1 MATPVLI
8 CDDSSFARKQMARS
22 LPAGWDIELG
32 FAENGLEGL
41 EAIKSSKSEIMFLD
55 LNMPVMD
62 GYQVLEYVRKHD
74 LPVMVIVVSGD
85 VQPEA
90 YDRVIKLGALDF
102 IKKPVST
109 EQIEDIL
116 HKYGIR
122 DKAESSIPLSAKPA
136 VKPAAKKTSINQT
149 TQDQSDFIDSC
160 QEIVNV
166 AMGRAADLLARLL
179 GSFVLMPIPNVNMLE
194 ASELRMALQ
203 FINSR
208 DSQSAVCQGF
218 IGPGIAGEA
227 FLIFNDSSFNDI
239 ARLMKHEG
247 AIDEA
252 VQLELLMDVSSVL
265 IGACLKG
272 MAEQLDVSFSQGHPM
287 VLGRHVKI
295 DEILEQNLSRWKKIL
310 AIEIAYN
317 IENTDINCDLMLLF
331 TEDSVGPLNERI
343 ACLLDE

>member
-1 MATPVLI
+1 MATPILI

-22 LPAGWDIELG
+22 LPAGWDVEISY
-32 FAENGLEGL
+32 AENGLEGL
-41 EAIKSSKSEIMFLD
+41 EVIKSGKSEILFLD

-62 GYQVLEYVRKHD
+62 GYMVLEYVRKHD
-74 LPVMVIVVSGD
+74 LPVMIIVVSGD

-90 YDRVIKLGALDF
+90 YERVMKLGALDF
-102 IKKPVST
+102 IKKPVGG
-109 EQIEDIL
+109 EQIAEIL

-122 DKAESSIPLSAKPA
+122 DKSAAPVVTAKPVA
-136 VKPAAKKTSINQT
+136 KAATQPAAKTAAVQ
-149 TQDQSDFIDSC
+149 QAEFIDSC

-194 ASELRMALQ
+194 ASELRMALHY
-203 FINSR
+203 IKER

-218 IGPGIAGEA
+218 IGPDIAGEA
-227 FLIFNDSSFNDI
+227 FLIFNDASFTDI

-247 AIDEA
+247 ALDEGA
-252 VQLELLMDVSSVL
+252 QLELLMDVSSVL

-272 MAEQLDVSFSQGHPM
+272 MAEQLDIGFSQGHPM

-295 DEILEQNLSRWKKIL
+295 DEILEQNKSRWKKIL
-310 AIEIAYN
+310 AIEIAFS
-317 IENTDINCDLMLLF
+317 IEKTDINCDLMLLF
-331 TEDSVGPLNERI
+331 TEDSVAPLNERI
-343 ACLLDE
+343 SFLLDE

>member
-1 MATPVLI
+1 
-8 CDDSSFARKQMARS
+8 MARS
-22 LPAGWDIELG
+22 LPADWNVEISY
-32 FAENGLEGL
+32 AENGLEGL
-41 EAIKSSKSEIMFLD
+41 EVIKAGKSEIMFLD

-74 LPVMVIVVSGD
+74 LPVMIIVVSGD
-85 VQPEA
+85 VQQEA
-90 YDRVIKLGALDF
+90 YDRVINLGALDF
-102 IKKPVST
+102 IKKPVDP
-109 EQIEDIL
+109 EQIENIL
-116 HKYGIR
+116 HKYGIK
-122 DKAESSIPLSAKPA
+122 DKTESNKPAAAKPI
-136 VKPAAKKTSINQT
+136 VKPAKQSASKQT
-149 TQDQSDFIDSC
+149 IKDQTDFIDSC

-179 GSFVLMPIPNVNMLE
+179 GSFVVMPIPNVNMLE

-203 FINSR
+203 FIKGR

-218 IGPGIAGEA
+218 IGQGIAGEA
-227 FLIFNDSSFNDI
+227 FLIFNDASFSDI

-247 AIDEA
+247 TMNEA

-272 MAEQLDVSFSQGHPM
+272 MAEQLDISFSQGHPM

-295 DEILEQNLSRWKKIL
+295 DEILEQNRSRWNRIL
-310 AIEIAYN
+310 AIEIAYS

-331 TEDSVGPLNERI
+331 TEDSVAPLNERI

>member
-1 MATPVLI
+1 MTTPILI

-22 LPAGWDIELG
+22 LPAGWDVEISY
-32 FAENGLEGL
+32 AENGLDGL
-41 EAIKSSKSEIMFLD
+41 DKVKAGKSEIMFLD

-90 YDRVIKLGALDF
+90 YDRVMKLGALDF
-102 IKKPVST
+102 IKKPVNG
-109 EQIEDIL
+109 EQIENIL

-122 DKAESSIPLSAKPA
+122 DKAAVNKVAAPAPAKLL
-136 VKPAAKKTSINQT
+136 KKTISKKTADNQAE
-149 TQDQSDFIDSC
+149 FIDSC

-179 GSFVLMPIPNVNMLE
+179 GSFILMPIPNVNMLE

-203 FINSR
+203 YIKGH

-227 FLIFNDSSFNDI
+227 FLIFNDASFTDI

-247 AIDEA
+247 EIDET

-272 MAEQLDVSFSQGHPM
+272 MAEQLDISFSQGHPM
-287 VLGRHVKI
+287 VLGRHVKV
-295 DEILEQNLSRWKKIL
+295 DEILEQNRSRWSRIL
-310 AIEIAYN
+310 AIEIAYS
-317 IENTDINCDLMLLF
+317 IEKTNINCDLMMLF
-331 TEDSVGPLNERI
+331 TEDSIAPLNDRI
-343 ACLLDE
+343 AYLLDE

>member
-1 MATPVLI
+1 
-8 CDDSSFARKQMARS
+8 MARA
-22 LPAGWDIELG
+22 LPAGWDVDIS
-32 FAENGLEGL
+32 FAGNGLEGL
-41 EAIKSSKSEIMFLD
+41 EVIKSGKSEIMFLD

-62 GYQVLEYVRKHD
+62 GYQVLEYIRQHD

-90 YDRVIKLGALDF
+90 YERVIKLGALDF
-102 IKKPVST
+102 IKKPVNA

-116 HKYGIR
+116 HKYGIWEKTEKVR
-122 DKAESSIPLSAKPA
+122 PVADKVAAKPVRKNAKPA
-136 VKPAAKKTSINQT
+136 LNDEAE
-149 TQDQSDFIDSC
+149 FIDSC

-179 GSFVLMPIPNVNMLE
+179 GAFVLMPIPNVNMLE

-203 FINSR
+203 FIKGR

-227 FLIFNDSSFNDI
+227 FLIFNDASFNDI

-247 AIDEA
+247 AINDA
-252 VQLELLMDVSSVL
+252 AQLELLMDVSSVL

-272 MAEQLDVSFSQGHPM
+272 MAEQLDIGFSQGHPM

-295 DEILEQNLSRWKKIL
+295 DEILEQNRSRWNRIL

-331 TEDSVGPLNERI
+331 TEDSVKPLKERI

>member
-1 MATPVLI
+1 MTTPILI

-22 LPAGWDIELG
+22 LPAGWDVEISY
-32 FAENGLEGL
+32 AENGLEGL
-41 EAIKSSKSEIMFLD
+41 EVIKTGKSEIMFLD

-74 LPVMVIVVSGD
+74 LPVMIIVVSGD

-90 YDRVIKLGALDF
+90 YERVMKLGALDF
-102 IKKPVST
+102 IKKPVGA

-122 DKAESSIPLSAKPA
+122 DKSAKQA
-136 VKPAAKKTSINQT
+136 IAARQVVKPLKTTAAKKAG
-149 TQDQSDFIDSC
+149 DQAEFIDSC

-179 GSFVLMPIPNVNMLE
+179 GSFVVMPIPNVNMLE

-203 FINSR
+203 YIKGR

-227 FLIFNDSSFNDI
+227 FLLFNDASFVDF

-247 AIDEA
+247 EIDDG

-272 MAEQLDVSFSQGHPM
+272 MAEQLDITFSQGHPM
-287 VLGRHVKI
+287 VLGRHVKV
-295 DEILEQNLSRWKKIL
+295 DEILEQNRSRWNKIL
-310 AIEIAYN
+310 AIEIAYS
-317 IENTDINCDLMLLF
+317 IEKTDISCDLMLLF
-331 TEDSVGPLNERI
+331 TEDSITPLNERI
-343 ACLLDE
+343 AFLLDE

>member
-1 MATPVLI
+1 MTTSVLI

-22 LPAGWDIELG
+22 LPAGWEVDIS

-41 EAIKSSKSEIMFLD
+41 EVIKAGKSEIMFLD

-62 GYQVLEYVRKHD
+62 GYQVLEYVRKYD

-90 YDRVIKLGALDF
+90 YERVTKLGALDF
-102 IKKPVST
+102 IKKPVSV

-122 DKAESSIPLSAKPA
+122 DKSLSSKVIPAKSNARP
-136 VKPAAKKTSINQT
+136 AKKSTSKQIAKHQT
-149 TQDQSDFIDSC
+149 DFIDSC

-203 FINSR
+203 FINGR

-272 MAEQLDVSFSQGHPM
+272 MAEQLDISFSQGHPM

-295 DEILEQNLSRWKKIL
+295 DEILEQNRSRWNKIL

-331 TEDSVGPLNERI
+331 TEDSVAPLNERI
-343 ACLLDE
+343 ACLVDE

>member
-1 MATPVLI
+1 MTTPILI

-22 LPAGWDIELG
+22 LPAGWDVEISY
-32 FAENGLEGL
+32 AENGLDGL
-41 EAIKSSKSEIMFLD
+41 DKVKAGKSEIMFLD

-90 YDRVIKLGALDF
+90 YDRVMKLGALDF
-102 IKKPVST
+102 IKKPVNG
-109 EQIEDIL
+109 EQIENIL

-122 DKAESSIPLSAKPA
+122 DKAAVNKVAAPAPAKPL
-136 VKPAAKKTSINQT
+136 KKTISKKTADNQAE
-149 TQDQSDFIDSC
+149 FIDSC

-179 GSFVLMPIPNVNMLE
+179 GSFILMPIPNVNMLE

-203 FINSR
+203 YIKGH

-227 FLIFNDSSFNDI
+227 FLIFNDASFTDI

-247 AIDEA
+247 EIDET

-272 MAEQLDVSFSQGHPM
+272 MAEQLDISFSQGHPM
-287 VLGRHVKI
+287 VLGRHVKV
-295 DEILEQNLSRWKKIL
+295 DEILEQNRSRWSRIL
-310 AIEIAYN
+310 AIEIAYS
-317 IENTDINCDLMLLF
+317 IEKTNINCDLMMLF
-331 TEDSVGPLNERI
+331 TEDSIAPLNDRI
-343 ACLLDE
+343 AYLLDE

>member
-22 LPAGWDIELG
+22 LPAGWEVDVS

-41 EAIKSSKSEIMFLD
+41 EVIQAGKSEIMFLD

-90 YDRVIKLGALDF
+90 YDRVIQLGALDF

-122 DKAESSIPLSAKPA
+122 EKSAKPA
-136 VKPAAKKTSINQT
+136 TTAKAVSKPANKSKPKQVTDEQL
-149 TQDQSDFIDSC
+149 DFIDSC

-194 ASELRMALQ
+194 ASELRMTLQ
-203 FINSR
+203 FINGR
-208 DSQSAVCQGF
+208 DTQSAVCQGF

-227 FLIFNDSSFNDI
+227 FLIFNESSFNDI

-272 MAEQLDVSFSQGHPM
+272 MAEQLDISFSQGHPM

-295 DEILEQNLSRWKKIL
+295 DEILEQNRSRWKNIL

>member
-1 MATPVLI
+1 MTTPILI

-22 LPAGWDIELG
+22 LPAGWDVETSY
-32 FAENGLEGL
+32 AENGLEGL
-41 EAIKSSKSEIMFLD
+41 EVVKTGKSEIMFLD

-62 GYQVLEYVRKHD
+62 GYQVLEYIRKHD

-90 YDRVIKLGALDF
+90 YERVMKLGALDF
-102 IKKPVST
+102 IKKPVGA

-122 DKAESSIPLSAKPA
+122 DKTAKQPVPARPATKPA
-136 VKPAAKKTSINQT
+136 KKSAIKKSG
-149 TQDQSDFIDSC
+149 DQAEFIDSC

-203 FINSR
+203 YIKGR
-208 DSQSAVCQGF
+208 DTQSAVCQGF

-227 FLIFNDSSFNDI
+227 FLIFNDASFNDI

-247 AIDEA
+247 EIDEG

-272 MAEQLDVSFSQGHPM
+272 MAEQLDMTFSQGHPM

-295 DEILEQNLSRWKKIL
+295 DEILEQNLTRWNKIL
-310 AIEIAYN
+310 AIEIAYS
-317 IENTDINCDLMLLF
+317 IEKTDINCDLMLLF
-331 TEDSVGPLNERI
+331 TEDSIAPLNERI
-343 ACLLDE
+343 AYLLDE